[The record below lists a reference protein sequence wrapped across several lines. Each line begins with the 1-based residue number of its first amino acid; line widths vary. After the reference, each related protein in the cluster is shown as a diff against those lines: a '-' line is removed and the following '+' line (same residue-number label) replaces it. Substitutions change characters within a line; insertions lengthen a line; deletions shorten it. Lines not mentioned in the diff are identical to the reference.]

1 MALLCMK
8 RVLVNNARLDAAF
21 VAVEKALKALKVALD
36 KPMEE
41 DHTNVDATIQ
51 RFEFS
56 IELFWKLLK
65 YILATKGVEKQ
76 YPRDVL
82 QQAYAGS
89 LIDNEQLWL
98 SMLQD
103 RNLSSHT
110 YNEELALEIYAK
122 IKTYYPVLK
131 NGVETLK
138 RRYAQKVL

>member
-1 MALLCMK
+1 
-8 RVLVNNARLDAAF
+8 VNNAQLESAV
-21 VAVEKALKALKVALD
+21 VAVEKALKALKIALD

-41 DHTNVDATIQ
+41 DRTNVDATIQ

-65 YILATKGVEKQ
+65 RMLTAKGVQVQ

-82 QQAYAGS
+82 RQAYAGS
-89 LIDNEQLWL
+89 LIDNESLWL
-98 SMLQD
+98 AMLQD

-110 YNEELALEIYAK
+110 YNEDLALEIYAR

-131 NGVETLK
+131 KSVELLK
-138 RRYAQKVL
+138 SKKEF

>member
-1 MALLCMK
+1 MNDKRIDVAL
-8 RVLVNNARLDAAF
+8 
-21 VAVEKALKALKVALD
+21 VAVEKALRALKIALD

-41 DHTNVDATIQ
+41 DRTNVDATIQ

-65 YILATKGVEKQ
+65 RILATKGVEKQ
-76 YPRDVL
+76 YPRDVI

-89 LIDNEQLWL
+89 LIDNETLWL

-110 YNEELALEIYAK
+110 YNEDLAMEIYAN
-122 IKTYYPVLK
+122 IKTYYPELK
-131 NGVETLK
+131 KVVDSLK
-138 RRYAQKVL
+138 KQYAQK